1 MKKFIVKKRVWALL
15 DEVLKHHQDFTL
27 WETQMILHYGCL
39 YRNYADVW
47 LESSDITH
55 LCEFLRLCSKYIAV
69 KDVKYYICSK
79 EFIPF

>member
-15 DEVLKHHQDFTL
+15 DEVVKHHREFSL
-27 WETQMILHYGCL
+27 WETECFLFYCCL

-47 LESSDITH
+47 LEYSDIVN
-55 LCEFLRLCSKYIAV
+55 LGKFLSLCSKYIAV